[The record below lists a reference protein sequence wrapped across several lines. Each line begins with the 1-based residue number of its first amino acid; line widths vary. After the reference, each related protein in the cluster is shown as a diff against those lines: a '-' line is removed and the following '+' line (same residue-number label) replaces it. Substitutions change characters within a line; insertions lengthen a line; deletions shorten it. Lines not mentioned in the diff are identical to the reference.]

1 MNSVYRLFC
10 ILASCIVPNL
20 LYPSSIN
27 ILLKPAPIYIVESV
41 KSKLA
46 TEGVIQK
53 KIGQLG
59 TRSPVKVGKN
69 LLKNGFEKFL
79 PKLSGF
85 IALYGGYVDYSDV
98 DGTITFPLLHKK
110 PKVRLVITPDIKL
123 VNLYGNTI
131 AYEALP
137 EKTIAKSYTIERKM
151 DKQKILFWQ
160 VTESKVK
167 KHDRIN
173 PTSVVIL
180 TKPKNLVVTL
190 GDFLATSDANLTIPG
205 IYVVGNIDQEK
216 ILLNFL
222 DIRRYFEQIN
232 VAEKVVSDK
241 KTQRLIKNL

>member
-1 MNSVYRLFC
+1 MNIVYRLFS
-10 ILASCIVPNL
+10 ILASCIVSSL

-27 ILLKPAPIYIVESV
+27 ILLKPAPVYIIESV
-41 KSKLA
+41 KSQLA
-46 TEGVIQK
+46 TENIVNT
-53 KIGQLG
+53 KINKLG
-59 TRSPVKVGKN
+59 ARTPIKVGKK
-69 LLKNGFEKFL
+69 LLRNGFDKFF

-110 PKVRLVITPDIKL
+110 PKLHLIITSDMRL

-131 AYEALP
+131 AYEGIT
-137 EKTIAKSYTIERKM
+137 EKTPIKSYTIERKI
-151 DKQKILFWQ
+151 DKEKIPFWQ
-160 VTESKVK
+160 ITESKAK

-173 PTSVVIL
+173 PISVVIL
-180 TKPKNLVVTL
+180 TKPKNLVVPM
-190 GDFLATSDANLTIPG
+190 GDFLATADANLTIPS

-232 VAEKVVSDK
+232 VSEKTISDK